1 MAEPKEGY
9 NSGIYR
15 VVSSGA
21 IDSSG
26 NYVAGGTTHVADGFK
41 PSSYD
46 VDITI
51 VAGTAQYGALATGVK
66 LGAGRV
72 KFVNRSATT
81 HDARI
86 VFGTSEADCLTNLTV
101 SGGLATT
108 GYYLPAIADGGAISA
123 TVLGVPALATHY
135 GILNATA
142 AKTPT
147 VAVTQGV

>member
-1 MAEPKEGY
+1 MAIHNPVTTMGV
-9 NSGIYR
+9 NASGDSEAQTVIG
-15 VVSSGA
+15 GA
-21 IDSSG
+21 
-26 NYVAGGTTHVADGFK
+26 AHVADGFK